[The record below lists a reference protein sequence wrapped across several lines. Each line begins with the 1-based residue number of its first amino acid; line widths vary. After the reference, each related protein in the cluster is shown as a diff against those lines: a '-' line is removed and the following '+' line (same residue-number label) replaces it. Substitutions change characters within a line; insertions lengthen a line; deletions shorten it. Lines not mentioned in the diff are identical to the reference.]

1 MRVSESEKNA
11 RKVTEVRLGG
21 LSSVQ
26 PSEGRSDTNPAA
38 QDATDAT
45 EVLSRTVGPFR
56 FTSKQSY
63 YKSGG
68 LFGGWE
74 ASCPYH
80 RKNNQTG
87 CRKWF
92 GISGPTFAER
102 RSAAAAAMLWCS
114 KAKLFDRQRLHLA
127 YQPDYNSAPDAAQM
141 RMLPIFK
148 EARPKSCPTDEDLDS
163 LPKSA
168 SDLDVDCMTLAAI
181 AKSKPKARSKRGR
194 VEEVEQAEA
203 ESVCTKSHD
212 TARPTSQVPDKHRLR
227 APSET
232 PQHPRPKRAPKPR
245 APARKKADS
254 KELEK
259 NDESAPST
267 TRPTD
272 QRRQQQNS
280 ESGTSSSSSDG
291 GSSNAGTCS
300 SSDTESDESSSTS
313 SSSSTASG

>member
-1 MRVSESEKNA
+1 MRVSASEKNA
-11 RKVTEVRLGG
+11 SKVTEVRLGG

-26 PSEGRSDTNPAA
+26 PSEGRADANPAA
-38 QDATDAT
+38 EGATDVT

-56 FTSKQSY
+56 FTSKQAY

-68 LFGGWE
+68 QFGGWE

-114 KAKLFDRQRLHLA
+114 KARLFDRQCLHLA
-127 YQPDYNSAPDAAQM
+127 YQPDYNSAPDATQT

-163 LPKSA
+163 SMKAA
-168 SDLDVDCMTLAAI
+168 SDLDVDCMTLAATV
-181 AKSKPKARSKRGR
+181 KSKPKARSKRGR
-194 VEEVEQAEA
+194 VAEVEQAEA
-203 ESVCTKSHD
+203 ESVCAKSHD
-212 TARPTSQVPDKHRLR
+212 IARPTSQVSDKSRPL
-227 APSET
+227 APPET

-245 APARKKADS
+245 ARAIKKAVS
-254 KELEK
+254 EELEK
-259 NDESAPST
+259 NDDSALAAI
-267 TRPTD
+267 RPTD

-280 ESGTSSSSSDG
+280 ESSSSSSDG
-291 GSSNAGTCS
+291 SSSDAGTCS
-300 SSDTESDESSSTS
+300 SSDAESDESSSTS